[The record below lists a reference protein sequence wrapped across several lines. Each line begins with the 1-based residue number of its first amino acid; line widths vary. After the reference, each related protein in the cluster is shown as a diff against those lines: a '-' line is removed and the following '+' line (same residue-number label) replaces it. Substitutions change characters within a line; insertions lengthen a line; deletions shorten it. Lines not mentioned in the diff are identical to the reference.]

1 MGIVEVYNYL
11 SVSKMIEEKGIDTM
25 QVHIPINMLNAS
37 IDIIDFDDFISFLIK
52 NQIKQVFIHEQY
64 IEREEYMIKDETFR
78 KLGESRYELEYLEEQ
93 IKDYNDVIANAKIG
107 IPEMVIVICIWNG
120 QRFHTVFL
128 NEITIDD
135 ELLVSAEEQLLGL
148 IMSNIQEIEKAN
160 ELKEQLLETQREQ
173 LKLQMLKDPKFK
185 ECTNNRMRQNY
196 IKEIFVSNKA
206 PKELKDVWMHHNF
219 LCHEAYDFIETIW
232 RDYKKRR
239 I

>member
-93 IKDYNDVIANAKIG
+93 IKDYNDVIANAKI
-107 IPEMVIVICIWNG
+107 
-120 QRFHTVFL
+120 
-128 NEITIDD
+128 ITAIR
-135 ELLVSAEEQLLGL
+135 LRQS
-148 IMSNIQEIEKAN
+148 
-160 ELKEQLLETQREQ
+160 RE
-173 LKLQMLKDPKFK
+173 
-185 ECTNNRMRQNY
+185 
-196 IKEIFVSNKA
+196 
-206 PKELKDVWMHHNF
+206 NF
-219 LCHEAYDFIETIW
+219 LELFFITFPP
-232 RDYKKRR
+232 
-239 I
+239 